1 VGESKVRRLS
11 RTLGGAARRNGGIRG
26 SISEAISEKHK
37 LNFPSLSD
45 KGGGGKQK
53 SVQKRPSIGGL
64 RAAIA
69 NRAGLRSSGD
79 RGLPKATAA
88 ASAAAAV
95 RRRSSTKRASS
106 AIPSNRGS
114 TPHLRRPHPQSA
126 PRLRGVNSVQP
137 KGSAAMALKGR
148 RNSHRVPQLRPST
161 SDAAAPR
168 RAKKL
173 ELPHAELA
181 SHSRIKDESKI
192 CGAAGVAAVQGRRPY
207 MEDRHIISVWD
218 GDINADDATNI
229 YAVFDGHGGKKCST
243 MLAKLAE
250 KYLKEHPTFATDIE
264 KCCFET
270 FARLDEA
277 ILSKSWQDGSTG
289 CVVLVRKGS
298 FWCANTGDSRAVI
311 FHNGKAK
318 PLSKDHKPNNPAE
331 KRRIIKGGGT
341 VDFVLGVYRVN
352 GCLAVAR
359 AFGDAPLKPF
369 GLTSMPDVV
378 KYRRTP
384 HEEFIIIA
392 SDGLFDVMSNEEAC
406 RFVKRNLNNLANRA
420 SALGGSTL
428 VTEQTLTTVANKL
441 VQFALKKGSLD
452 NITAII
458 VMMN

>member
-1 VGESKVRRLS
+1 MGESKVRRLS

-218 GDINADDATNI
+218 GDINAGALF
-229 YAVFDGHGGKKCST
+229 VR
-243 MLAKLAE
+243 
-250 KYLKEHPTFATDIE
+250 TFSILLFLLRN
-264 KCCFET
+264 CF
-270 FARLDEA
+270 FFQNFSRR
-277 ILSKSWQDGSTG
+277 G
-289 CVVLVRKGS
+289 CHQHLR
-298 FWCANTGDSRAVI
+298 CI
-311 FHNGKAK
+311 
-318 PLSKDHKPNNPAE
+318 
-331 KRRIIKGGGT
+331 
-341 VDFVLGVYRVN
+341 
-352 GCLAVAR
+352 
-359 AFGDAPLKPF
+359 
-369 GLTSMPDVV
+369 
-378 KYRRTP
+378 
-384 HEEFIIIA
+384 
-392 SDGLFDVMSNEEAC
+392 
-406 RFVKRNLNNLANRA
+406 
-420 SALGGSTL
+420 
-428 VTEQTLTTVANKL
+428 
-441 VQFALKKGSLD
+441 
-452 NITAII
+452 
-458 VMMN
+458 